1 METHQYCEWQ
11 QSCKLVLATSLTALH
26 TVGVAA
32 LGVAGLLGQEAASG
46 IPQDTVL
53 ASSAAKTV
61 HSSTYV

>member
-1 METHQYCEWQ
+1 M
-11 QSCKLVLATSLTALH
+11 LATSLTALH